1 MASARA
7 AMNRGDGKMALI
19 PLQLLSEESS
29 MNGDFRLP
37 LARAGFL
44 AEDITHAESAP
55 SEC

>member
-44 AEDITHAESAP
+44 AEE
-55 SEC
+55 